1 MTKRVSISERNL
13 ERIKAFLM
21 KKLEG
26 QPENEVWDRKLD
38 IVLLGDRSPSYTFD
52 EALDELL
59 TEVGF

>member
-26 QPENEVWDRKLD
+26 QPEYKVWSKKLD
-38 IVLLGDRSPSYTFD
+38 IDQLGDRSPGYTFD

-59 TEVGF
+59 TEAGF